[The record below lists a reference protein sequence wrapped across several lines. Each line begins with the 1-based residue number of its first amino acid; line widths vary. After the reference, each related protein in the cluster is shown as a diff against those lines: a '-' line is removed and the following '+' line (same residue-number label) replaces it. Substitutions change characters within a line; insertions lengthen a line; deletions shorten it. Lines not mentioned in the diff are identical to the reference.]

1 MEFLSSDLNF
11 PTGSQIDPLFQNR
24 AVPLPRPLVL
34 PAPAK
39 KLLESLHKELTER
52 DPPFDGENL
61 GFLKQRFGKRE
72 CHVLLFHT
80 HLPLRQALIA

>member
-61 GFLKQRFGKRE
+61 GSRSRDLGSERVTFCFSIPIFLYGRS
-72 CHVLLFHT
+72 
-80 HLPLRQALIA
+80 